1 MAIIEK
7 AKANLPA
14 KPAKTKKG
22 ASAKAAAAPVSM
34 DDMDDEPKAA
44 PSRPLSTASSEGGA
58 EGKTETKTRTVRGK
72 AKAVSWP
79 IKQLNICKK
88 VNYVDNIFSPQRWT
102 ITILFLQAP
111 APSKK
116 KKTEEDTSPP
126 MNLTVPK
133 ERRFKD
139 EKSLKVTCVSTLLY
153 LYLLYLYKF
162 IKWDWF

>member
-58 EGKTETKTRTVRGK
+58 EGKTETKARTVRGK
-72 AKAVSWP
+72 AKVVSWP

-88 VNYVDNIFSPQRWT
+88 VNYVDNIFPPQR
-102 ITILFLQAP
+102 
-111 APSKK
+111 
-116 KKTEEDTSPP
+116 
-126 MNLTVPK
+126 
-133 ERRFKD
+133 
-139 EKSLKVTCVSTLLY
+139 
-153 LYLLYLYKF
+153 
-162 IKWDWF
+162 

>member
-22 ASAKAAAAPVSM
+22 ASAKAAAAPLSM

-79 IKQLNICKK
+79 VKQLNICKK

-102 ITILFLQAP
+102 ITILFDFFTGSSTKQE
-111 APSKK
+111 
-116 KKTEEDTSPP
+116 EED
-126 MNLTVPK
+126 
-133 ERRFKD
+133 RRGH
-139 EKSLKVTCVSTLLY
+139 
-153 LYLLYLYKF
+153 
-162 IKWDWF
+162 

>member
-22 ASAKAAAAPVSM
+22 ASAKASAAPVSM

-79 IKQLNICKK
+79 NKQLNICKK

-102 ITILFLQAP
+102 ITILFDFFTGSSTKQE
-111 APSKK
+111 
-116 KKTEEDTSPP
+116 EED
-126 MNLTVPK
+126 
-133 ERRFKD
+133 RGGH
-139 EKSLKVTCVSTLLY
+139 
-153 LYLLYLYKF
+153 
-162 IKWDWF
+162 

>member
-1 MAIIEK
+1 MYIVHYWLHRQYSRSTILCLLQPASKDQIMAIIEK

-88 VNYVDNIFSPQRWT
+88 VNYVDNIFSPQR
-102 ITILFLQAP
+102 
-111 APSKK
+111 
-116 KKTEEDTSPP
+116 
-126 MNLTVPK
+126 
-133 ERRFKD
+133 
-139 EKSLKVTCVSTLLY
+139 
-153 LYLLYLYKF
+153 
-162 IKWDWF
+162 

>member
-88 VNYVDNIFSPQRWT
+88 VNYVDNIFFPQSWT
-102 ITILFLQAP
+102 ITILFDFFTGSSTKQE
-111 APSKK
+111 
-116 KKTEEDTSPP
+116 EED
-126 MNLTVPK
+126 
-133 ERRFKD
+133 RGGH
-139 EKSLKVTCVSTLLY
+139 
-153 LYLLYLYKF
+153 
-162 IKWDWF
+162 